1 MSNADDKRAIWI
13 LVFVALLGAGVRLV
27 GGANETPGEV
37 GASWAAVDRP
47 SIDSVSVQ
55 ALRVGRPLQPGEK
68 VDLDVAPAF
77 EIARLPRIGARMAS
91 RIVSIRDSSGPFGS
105 LEAFDR
111 VPGVGPVLLQA
122 VSDWVTF
129 SRQAMAVTRS
139 RGDARIAV
147 NRASRATLMQLPGI
161 GPAKAQAI
169 LDHIERNGMF
179 RSVGELTGVPGI
191 GAATLE
197 RIRERVVIP

>member
-13 LVFVALLGAGVRLV
+13 LVLVALLGAGVRLV
-27 GGANETPGEV
+27 GGAKGSPGEI
-37 GASWAAVDRP
+37 GASWADVDRP
-47 SIDSVSVQ
+47 SMDSVSARAQ
-55 ALRVGRPLQPGEK
+55 RVGLPLQPGEK

-111 VPGVGPVLLQA
+111 VPGVGPVLLET
-122 VSDWVTF
+122 VRDWVTF
-129 SRQAMAVTRS
+129 SLQPRILTRGL
-139 RGDARIAV
+139 RDTRIAV
-147 NRASRATLMQLPGI
+147 NRASVATLIQLPGI

-169 LDHIERNGMF
+169 VDHIERNGMF
-179 RSVGELTGVPGI
+179 HSVAELTSVPGI